1 MKRAS
6 LFVLSSDYEGFGNVI
21 VEAMTCGTPIIST
34 NCPGGP
40 AEILENGVWGN
51 LIPTRDLNALTQ
63 GITKMLNK
71 KITQIV

>member
-40 AEILENGVWGN
+40 AEILENGVWKFNSNKGLERFN
-51 LIPTRDLNALTQ
+51 PRYYKNA
-63 GITKMLNK
+63 K
-71 KITQIV
+71 